1 MFFSADF
8 QTFAELCSSGKS
20 GSFFYF
26 TMNNCFLL
34 KTIPRHEFKLM
45 KTILKNYHT
54 HITDNPE
61 TLISKCY
68 GIHKVIF
75 HSSKYKSNKK
85 IYFCVQDNVF
95 RTPLK
100 IDLRYDLKGSLYGRR
115 TIDPALGYNADR
127 TIALKD

>member
-1 MFFSADF
+1 
-8 QTFAELCSSGKS
+8 
-20 GSFFYF
+20 
-26 TMNNCFLL
+26 MNGCFLL

-45 KTILKNYHT
+45 KRILKAYHI
-54 HITDNPE
+54 HITNNPE
-61 TLISKCY
+61 TLVSKCF

-75 HSSKYKSNKK
+75 HQSKYKKSKK

-95 RTPLK
+95 NTPLK

-115 TIDPALGYNADR
+115 TIDPTLGYNADR